1 MVKDGEK
8 TTMRNAKAKNKA
20 LLDHLVYTVMAIE
33 VDDPMDKLIKSKTCT
48 IRKPADLISLSEEEI
63 KDLKYLGGDD
73 DKTPTPLNTDECAK
87 IRQLQ
92 KYIQYLKDKNNSNKI
107 DYTAIQEEDFDDFR
121 TSNQGQLLLPP
132 TTAPIGINRSNTSP
146 TIPAKSKYTPAE
158 NWEKGIKRDPNL
170 FPTIKRDA
178 DWKDFSD
185 KMILEAK
192 SQLTY
197 DVLDPTYTP
206 ANQQEQDIFVL
217 KQNYMMSVFKTHILM
232 DQGKSIIAIHTATGR
247 AQQVWKELE
256 TYHKKSTQAENVCEI
271 LLNYIVT

>member
-1 MVKDGEK
+1 M
-8 TTMRNAKAKNKA
+8 
-20 LLDHLVYTVMAIE
+20 
-33 VDDPMDKLIKSKTCT
+33 
-48 IRKPADLISLSEEEI
+48 
-63 KDLKYLGGDD
+63 
-73 DKTPTPLNTDECAK
+73 NTDECAK

-92 KYIQYLKDKNNSNKI
+92 KYIQHLKDKNNSNKI

-132 TTAPIGINRSNTSP
+132 TTAPTGINRSNTSP
-146 TIPAKSKYTPAE
+146 TIAAKSKYTPAE

-170 FPTIKRDA
+170 FPIIKRDA

-197 DVLDPTYTP
+197 DVLDPTFKP
-206 ANQQEQDIFVL
+206 SNQDEIALFVL
-217 KQNYMMSVFKTHILM
+217 KQNYMMSVFKTHILT
-232 DQGKSIIAIHTATGR
+232 DQGKSIIANYTATGK

-256 TYHKKSTQAENVCEI
+256 IYHKQSTQAENVCEI
-271 LLNYIVT
+271 LLNYIVTSRIDDGTWTGTAQGYLLHWNKQVNDYNEKQKTGEIKDM